1 MTASLRVLDAEEPVR
16 FDFALCHYGM
26 SGVCPTTPV
35 RENCARCL
43 LRPACATGRETGSA
57 GRGR

>member
-1 MTASLRVLDAEEPVR
+1 MLDAEEPVR

-43 LRPACATGRETGSA
+43 PRPACATGRETGSA
-57 GRGR
+57 GQGR